1 MELQDAVRRR
11 RMVRDFEDRP
21 VSPDVTERILANGL
35 RAPSAG
41 FTQGTELLVLESA
54 VDRTRYWDA
63 CFPPE
68 RRESFRWPGVLRAPL
83 LVVPMACRQAYVERY
98 GLPDKARAGAEGAS
112 SWDVPYWYVDAAFSA
127 MLILLSA
134 VDAGLGALFFRVFRP
149 EALKAEFGVPARF
162 HPVGALAI
170 GHPRSS
176 APSPSVARGRRPL
189 TDTVHRGGW

>member
-21 VSPDVTERILANGL
+21 LSPEVTGRILANGL

-54 VDRTRYWDA
+54 ADRGRYWDA

-68 RRESFRWPGVLRAPL
+68 RREGFRWPGVLRAPL
-83 LVVPMACRQAYVERY
+83 IVVPMACRQAYVERY
-98 GLPDKARAGAEGAS
+98 ALPDKACPGGESAG
-112 SWDVPYWYVDAAFSA
+112 SWDVPYWYVDAAFTA
-127 MLILLSA
+127 MVILLSA

-149 EALKAEFGVPARF
+149 EALKAEFGVPPRF
-162 HPVGALAI
+162 HPIGAIAV
-170 GHPRSS
+170 GHPRPH

-189 TDTVHRGGW
+189 SATVHRGGW